1 MDRLKTFRKVMLGL
15 ALTALCAFVLGGYTA
30 KAAATVS
37 VTEIDY
43 EKSTIT
49 VELGSGDSELQIS
62 DSKQK
67 TWESVTVEPVSG
79 VVTLDISWIPTTKDY
94 ILSLRG
100 DKNKEAV
107 KVKIPRQE
115 KTLKVTYTPSNDS
128 EPISI
133 TGDNGR
139 MVQWK
144 KKNSTK
150 WKTYNEAKFKKTL
163 SSLVSKGGVIM
174 FRTAPEKGDEDDP
187 GKRPGKEVSVTIKG
201 KGAAPKILIDD
212 EKLTF
217 TLEKGLEYRFCD
229 EDGKVLDDEEWKPV
243 PSYGDVP
250 IEEIAPEVL
259 SDGTSDGTTVCIQFR
274 MPAQAKKQVSN
285 TTTVIIPGQK
295 YLRTAE
301 FDSVKEIEYLDYE
314 SFKMEFTDASY
325 SNPYEYCIINAKDLR
340 EGVTIESYQ
349 EIHWVTVSEKKPFV
363 VYRDKNKAT
372 EGSLIYIRKK
382 AQRKLGIK
390 DYALAST
397 YEEFARVEY
406 PDT

>member
-1 MDRLKTFRKVMLGL
+1 MNRSKTFRKAFLGL
-15 ALTALCAFVLGGYTA
+15 ALAILCTLAFSGRSA

-37 VTEIDY
+37 VKEIDY

-49 VELGSGDSELQIS
+49 VELGTGDSELQIS

-79 VVTLDISWIPTTKDY
+79 VVTLDISWVPTTKDY
-94 ILSLRG
+94 VLSLRG

-107 KVKIPRQE
+107 TVKIPKQE
-115 KTLKVTYTPSNDS
+115 KTLKVSYTPSNDS
-128 EPISI
+128 QPINI

-139 MVQWK
+139 TVQWK

-150 WKTYNEAKFKKTL
+150 WKTYSEAKFKKTL
-163 SSLVSKGGVIM
+163 TSLVNKGGVIM
-174 FRTAPEKGDEDDP
+174 FRTAPEKGDDDDP

-201 KGAAPKILIDD
+201 KGAAPKIAIDD

-217 TLEKGLEYRFCD
+217 TLAKGLEYRFCD
-229 EDGKVLDDEEWKPV
+229 EDGKVLEDEEWKPI

-259 SDGTSDGTTVCIQFR
+259 SDGTNDGETVCIQFR

-285 TTTVIIPGQK
+285 TTTGIVPGQK
-295 YLRTAE
+295 ALKASE
-301 FDSVKEIEYLDYE
+301 FDSVKEIEYLDSE
-314 SFKMEFTDASY
+314 SFKMEFTEASY

-363 VYRDKNKAT
+363 VYKDKNKAT

-382 AQRKLGIK
+382 AVRKLGIK

-397 YEEFARVEY
+397 YEEFARVDY